1 MGEGLEVRNDQ
12 VAAALTS
19 HGLAAWQIP
28 RGAQSGRQM
37 TKVMK
42 DFCASQESKETYLK
56 PVVIMSTLEASHF
69 YFSKS
74 IDHH

>member
-1 MGEGLEVRNDQ
+1 MVKVWRSAADQ

-42 DFCASQESKETYLK
+42 DFCASQESKETANK
-56 PVVIMSTLEASHF
+56 DK
-69 YFSKS
+69 SKE
-74 IDHH
+74 